1 MSEVDENQILRNL
14 ERLSQVEPSGEAT
27 DHAVQRVRDALMSE
41 KATPKLRLSLRDA
54 LRRRLPP
61 SLAKLAAAA
70 VLLIG
75 AGYLAGRVSAPEP
88 VNVAELQ
95 AALESSLR
103 SSLEPA
109 IRQALVD
116 ELDSR
121 WQSVFAAGHTQL
133 QQQVGRDL
141 AELAQNLAAS
151 RSLTDQRFRELI
163 QSIEAARR
171 QDRLRTAAALEQIEL
186 NRLQDKTRFG
196 NDLVALATQTNELLG
211 TEHN

>member
-1 MSEVDENQILRNL
+1 MSEIDENQILRNL
-14 ERLSQVEPSGEAT
+14 ERLSQVEPNPQASGR
-27 DHAVQRVRDALMSE
+27 AVQKAREALVADKERM
-41 KATPKLRLSLRDA
+41 AGLGR
-54 LRRRLPP
+54 P
-61 SLAKLAAAA
+61 SLVVRLTKLAAAA

-75 AGYLAGRVSAPEP
+75 AGYIVGRVSAPEP
-88 VNVAELQ
+88 LDVSELR

-109 IRQALVD
+109 IREALLD
-116 ELDSR
+116 EIDSR
-121 WQSVFAAGHTQL
+121 WQSVFATGHTQL

-141 AELAQNLAAS
+141 AELAQTLAAS

-196 NDLVALATQTNELLG
+196 NDLVALAAQANELLG

>member
-1 MSEVDENQILRNL
+1 
-14 ERLSQVEPSGEAT
+14 
-27 DHAVQRVRDALMSE
+27 MSE
-41 KATPKLRLSLRDA
+41 KAIPKPSTSLRGALRL
-54 LRRRLPP
+54 RLPP
-61 SLAKLAAAA
+61 TLAKLAAAA

-75 AGYLAGRVSAPEP
+75 AGYVAGRLSAPQP
-88 VNVAELQ
+88 VNLKELQ
-95 AALESSLR
+95 ATLECSLR
-103 SSLEPA
+103 LSLEPA

-116 ELDSR
+116 DIDSR
-121 WQSVFAAGHTQL
+121 WQSVFAASHTQL

-141 AELAQNLAAS
+141 AEFAQTLAAS
-151 RSLTDQRFRELI
+151 RNLSDQRFRELI

-196 NDLVALATQTNELLG
+196 NDLVALAAQTNELLG